1 MTSEHG
7 PVYQADENFEVL
19 DRLALHAYVWE
30 GGFRWVGN
38 WQDEFWS
45 ASAKRVGLCSHGD
58 ADTQWGGSDVFFG
71 ACVATEVGRVPGV
84 HVGQVW

>member
-7 PVYQADENFEVL
+7 PVYQVDENFEVR
-19 DRLALHAYVWE
+19 DRLFLHAYVWE
-30 GGFRWVGN
+30 GRFRWVGN

-45 ASAKRVGLCSHGD
+45 ASAERVELFSHGD
-58 ADTQWGGSDVFFG
+58 AGPDVFFG
-71 ACVATEVGRVPGV
+71 ACVATEVGSVPGV